1 MWNIYPNENCEVQEI
16 KKCEAYVIGLKI
28 LIWQHEAYK
37 IKKCEA
43 YVIRLQILRW
53 QHNSNDTK
61 IRQK

>member
-1 MWNIYPNENCEVQEI
+1 MWNIYPNENCEVQE
-16 KKCEAYVIGLKI
+16 
-28 LIWQHEAYK
+28 

-61 IRQK
+61 IRQR